1 MRTQKRTRFL
11 SALMALLMVFS
22 LLPASALAADAET
35 TTWEKIDFDKI
46 TADDVVAVTMTKD
59 EDIFALPAAAA
70 NAAPKVNA
78 EISVSAAENVLE
90 IGAPAADFGWTLTPG
105 EEEGTFTLQNASD
118 DFLYVTAANAG
129 VRGGT
134 RQEGKAVARVF
145 SWVEASADNGY
156 LRASDGTALR
166 YIGVYFNQD
175 TGAPQDWRCYKGRIR
190 RCAWHKHCRAEC

>member
-22 LLPASALAADAET
+22 LLPASALAADVT
-35 TTWEKIDFDKI
+35 STWEPVDLADI
-46 TADDVVAVTMTKD
+46 TASDTVAITMTKGD
-59 EDIFALPAAAA
+59 DVFALPAAAA

-118 DFLYVTAANAG
+118 DFLYVTATNAG
-129 VRGGT
+129 VRVGT
-134 RQEGKAVARVF
+134 PQQGK
-145 SWVEASADNGY
+145 
-156 LRASDGTALR
+156 
-166 YIGVYFNQD
+166 
-175 TGAPQDWRCYKGRIR
+175 
-190 RCAWHKHCRAEC
+190 